1 MHTNKCVRF
10 VLFGARESSTRR
22 ACGRAREA
30 RRALT
35 LARARAREK
44 IRHWRWNVY
53 STVHDSSIV
62 GVDGLA
68 ARRIGGEETRVAV
81 RLDRTATRGVMGRV

>member
-1 MHTNKCVRF
+1 M
-10 VLFGARESSTRR
+10 
-22 ACGRAREA
+22 
-30 RRALT
+30 
-35 LARARAREK
+35 
-44 IRHWRWNVY
+44 Y

-81 RLDRTATRGVMGRV
+81 PLDRTATRGVMGRV